1 MAKQFYIW
9 QIEKDKF
16 GCFGLFKSPNG
27 KPINNHTHT
36 HPFTTANLY
45 PLTSSISK
53 AVMIYKMCTLRGINL
68 LTRLQKKFKIK
79 KFNSCIAT

>member
-9 QIEKDKF
+9 LIEKYQIWL

-27 KPINNHTHT
+27 KPTNNPTHT
-36 HPFTTANLY
+36 LIQNYKTL
-45 PLTSSISK
+45 LSTSSISQ

-68 LTRLQKKFKIK
+68 LTRLQKNFYV
-79 KFNSCIAT
+79 